1 MSNRNKLR
9 YNQLTDKQI
18 LNPHVFISDF
28 CRYEIDIEAFRAEI
42 LLLIKSACTNKQ
54 YGKSEE
60 YFYNYRCLLKL
71 LEAGHIF
78 FCRDIKFSLHCDP
91 CTLTP
96 CEIDL
101 NRYYSTLIT
110 THFKTLSD
118 KEIKNTQCFF
128 KEFFSFM
135 SLNEW
140 RLIFSRIVEYA
151 YRQPTIDE
159 VLEDGSAMVV
169 VKEYIEKLIEVIYLI
184 DSSQTVFCINNTTTT
199 VN

>member
-42 LLLIKSACTNKQ
+42 LLLIKSACTNQQ

-78 FCRDIKFSLHCDP
+78 FCRATKFSLHCDP
-91 CTLTP
+91 CTLKP

-110 THFKTLSD
+110 THFKPFRIRKSKTPSAFL
-118 KEIKNTQCFF
+118 KT
-128 KEFFSFM
+128 FSA
-135 SLNEW
+135 S
-140 RLIFSRIVEYA
+140 
-151 YRQPTIDE
+151 
-159 VLEDGSAMVV
+159 
-169 VKEYIEKLIEVIYLI
+169 
-184 DSSQTVFCINNTTTT
+184 
-199 VN
+199 